1 MYGNSCSLFHQCLA
15 TVHSSVFRLCKMIPD
30 TGRCFTGE
38 EISNLSMHQI
48 RLLGYHNCYIFAS
61 FMDEPPNSLLGKNW
75 NNIYGTERSL
85 IFLSSAM
92 CETYKLVQ
100 TTNLY
105 SSHITAD
112 NSSLFIHTWSS
123 KLCSHRKTETPH
135 AIQSATLR
143 SDNGHWE
150 EDEVSTILK
159 LYPTTETKSTSGLV
173 VE

>member
-1 MYGNSCSLFHQCLA
+1 MTDNVWQLVLTFHQCLA

-30 TGRCFTGE
+30 TGRCFTG

-92 CETYKLVQ
+92 CETYKVDRQQIYTAHISLQ
-100 TTNLY
+100 TTPVY
-105 SSHITAD
+105 SSILDHQSYAAIVKLKPPMLF
-112 NSSLFIHTWSS
+112 SLQ
-123 KLCSHRKTETPH
+123 R
-135 AIQSATLR
+135 
-143 SDNGHWE
+143 
-150 EDEVSTILK
+150 
-159 LYPTTETKSTSGLV
+159 
-173 VE
+173 